1 MLYKKYSVQMELTG
15 LTRKKAA
22 EILSDILKNNMIYDG
37 NEDIYKVLDNL
48 ERTWT
53 VYKSDK
59 IQCQKQLN
67 DKIIRAN
74 PLYSVKLDSPFLNMR
89 DFEILENILAKFK
102 DAMALTNET
111 TDTSILIET
120 NICDEKYVNNIKNV
134 MKSKGELLFKA
145 VGSVNKEQPIV
156 RINSENKKIINF
168 PMFNSTLEVSKLK
181 AYLQLSQAVNNYC
194 SLHTRV
200 VPRVNESPNE
210 KYTFRTWL
218 LRLKMIGDEYKTTR
232 KELVKNLVG
241 NTAWRNYEINNE
253 TEIEID
259 EQPKQSENADILNDI
274 KF

>member
-1 MLYKKYSVQMELTG
+1 MELTG
-15 LTRKKAA
+15 LTRKKVA

-48 ERTWT
+48 ERSWT

-120 NICDEKYVNNIKNV
+120 NICDEKYINNIKNV

-156 RINSENKKIINF
+156 GIISQNKKIINF
-168 PMFNSTLEVSKLK
+168 PMFNSTLESSKLK

-200 VPRVNESPNE
+200 IPRVNESPNE

-232 KELVKNLVG
+232 NELVKNLVG

-253 TEIEID
+253 TEID
-259 EQPKQSENADILNDI
+259 EQPEQLEDTDILNDI

>member
-22 EILSDILKNNMIYDG
+22 EILSDVLKNNMIYDG
-37 NEDIYKVLDNL
+37 NKDIYKVIDNL
-48 ERTWT
+48 ERTWAI
-53 VYKSDK
+53 YKSDK

-67 DKIIRAN
+67 AKIIRAN

-89 DFEILENILAKFK
+89 DFEILENILTKFK
-102 DAMALTNET
+102 GNLALTNET
-111 TDTSILIET
+111 TDTAILIQT
-120 NICDEKYVNNIKNV
+120 NVCDERYINNIKNV

-156 RINSENKKIINF
+156 GINSENKKIINF
-168 PMFNSTLEVSKLK
+168 PMFNSTLEVLKLK

-194 SLHTRV
+194 LLHKRV
-200 VPRVNESPNE
+200 IPRINESPNE

-232 KELVKNLVG
+232 CELVKNLIG
-241 NTAWRNYEINNE
+241 NTAWKNYELSNQ
-253 TEIEID
+253 IEAD
-259 EQPKQSENADILNDI
+259 EQLQQTTDTNFLNEV